1 MMRTSK
7 IILLAVLLV
16 IAVGI
21 FAQTKES
28 VFEEGVKAYENSDFR
43 TALEK
48 FSSLVHKKIVNA
60 DLYYNIGNCYYR
72 MDDLGRAI
80 LNYKRAL
87 RIQPGHLRAQSSL
100 EFALTQTQDK
110 QQHDSDDAVS
120 GLMARINRAISLNAI
135 AVIAAI
141 FLLIIVVIIAIL
153 IVFYSG
159 REKSVPL
166 FFLSIA
172 IVLFLIASI
181 YGWARLR
188 HYQDNNQ
195 AVLLADTAIGYSGPG
210 RDYTRVFTIHEGH
223 IFEVMKQE
231 AEWSQ
236 VKLGNGLGGW
246 IQSQSFE
253 KVVEKR

>member
-1 MMRTSK
+1 MMGNRR
-7 IILLAVLLV
+7 IILIMMLLV
-16 IAVGI
+16 IAFGI
-21 FAQTKES
+21 FAQTRES
-28 VFEEGVKAYENSDFR
+28 VFEEGVKAYENGDFQ
-43 TALEK
+43 TALEN
-48 FSSLVHKKIVNA
+48 FSSLVHKKIVSA

-72 MDDLGRAI
+72 LDDLGRAI

-87 RIQPGHLRAQSSL
+87 RIQPGHGRALNSL
-100 EFALTQTQDK
+100 EFALTRTQDK
-110 QQHDSDDAVS
+110 QQDTSDDAVS
-120 GLMARINRAISLNAI
+120 GLLTKINRVIGLNMI
-135 AVIAAI
+135 AWVVATL
-141 FLLIIVVIIAIL
+141 LLIIVVIIAIL
-153 IVFYSG
+153 IIFYSG

-172 IVLFLIASI
+172 IVLFLISGI
-181 YGWARLR
+181 YGWARLS
-188 HYQDNNQ
+188 HYRNNDQ

-223 IFEVMKQE
+223 IFEVMKRE

-253 KVVEKR
+253 KVVEKK